1 MRAKE
6 APMSLPAVRMAAIV
20 VLSFLA
26 GAFAIAT
33 ATRAQSGRAT
43 ADRVFELRVYQTL
56 PGRLPALESNF
67 RDHNV
72 AYLKKH
78 GIESVGYWTPQ
89 DSPASANTLIFIVA
103 HDSREAAEQHWNEF
117 RSDPEWKKLA
127 QASLASGEI
136 VEKIDSTF
144 LTPTDFSPM
153 K

>member
-1 MRAKE
+1 MTH
-6 APMSLPAVRMAAIV
+6 PAVRMAAIV

-26 GAFAIAT
+26 GAFAVAT
-33 ATRAQSGRAT
+33 VTRAQGGRAE
-43 ADRVFELRVYQTL
+43 ADRVYELLVYHTL

-67 RDHNV
+67 RDHNM
-72 AYLKKH
+72 AYLKRH

-89 DSPASANTLIFIVA
+89 DSPASESTLIFLVA
-103 HDSREAAEQHWNEF
+103 HDSREAAEQHWSEF
-117 RSDPEWKKLA
+117 RSDPAWKKLA

-136 VEKIDSTF
+136 IEKIDSTF

>member
-1 MRAKE
+1 MTH
-6 APMSLPAVRMAAIV
+6 PAVRMAAVI

-33 ATRAQSGRAT
+33 VTRVQGGRAGS
-43 ADRVFELRVYQTL
+43 DRVYELRVYHTL
-56 PGRLPALESNF
+56 PGRLSQLESNF

-89 DSPASANTLIFIVA
+89 DSPASENTLLFIVA

>member
-1 MRAKE
+1 MT
-6 APMSLPAVRMAAIV
+6 LPAVRMAAIV

-33 ATRAQSGRAT
+33 VTRVQSGHA
-43 ADRVFELRVYQTL
+43 AEDRVFELRVYHTL
-56 PGRLPALESNF
+56 PGRLPQLESNF

-78 GIESVGYWTPQ
+78 GIESVAYWTPQ
-89 DSPASANTLIFIVA
+89 DPPAAQNTLIFIVA
-103 HDSREAAEQHWNEF
+103 HDSREAAERHWGEF
-117 RSDPEWKKLA
+117 RSDPEWKRLA

>member
-1 MRAKE
+1 MTH
-6 APMSLPAVRMAAIV
+6 PGVRMAAIV

-33 ATRAQSGRAT
+33 ATRAQGGRA
-43 ADRVFELRVYQTL
+43 AGDRVFELRVYHTL

-67 RDHNV
+67 RNHNV

-89 DSPASANTLIFIVA
+89 DSPFSENTLIFIVA

-127 QASLASGEI
+127 QASLANGEI

-144 LTPTDFSPM
+144 LAPTDFSPM

>member
-1 MRAKE
+1 MT
-6 APMSLPAVRMAAIV
+6 LPAVRMAGIV

-26 GAFAIAT
+26 GAFAVASV
-33 ATRAQSGRAT
+33 TRASGGPA
-43 ADRVFELRVYQTL
+43 AGSRVYELRVYHTL
-56 PGRLPALESNF
+56 QGRLPALEWNF

-89 DSPASANTLIFIVA
+89 DSPASENTLIFIVA

-127 QASLASGEI
+127 QASLAGGEI

>member
-1 MRAKE
+1 MTLA
-6 APMSLPAVRMAAIV
+6 AVRMAAIV

-33 ATRAQSGRAT
+33 VTRAQGGRAG
-43 ADRVFELRVYQTL
+43 ADRVFELRVYHTL
-56 PGRLPALESNF
+56 PGRLTQLEWNF

-89 DSPASANTLIFIVA
+89 DSPAAANTLFFIVA

-117 RSDPEWKKLA
+117 RSDPEWKKLTP
-127 QASLASGEI
+127 ASLASGEI